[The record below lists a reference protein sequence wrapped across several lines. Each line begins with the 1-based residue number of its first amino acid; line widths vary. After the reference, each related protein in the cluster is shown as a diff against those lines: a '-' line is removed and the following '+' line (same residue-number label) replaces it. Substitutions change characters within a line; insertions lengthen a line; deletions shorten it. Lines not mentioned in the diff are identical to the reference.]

1 MERNRKMADQNL
13 ADWAYRNIVCQDCW
27 RGKSNHRKCQKG
39 ILLVNFLLC
48 GQISDDDARSLYA
61 WWLRG
66 NNESAEWNAIGE
78 SLQIKISQD
87 DFPKIECDPIGP
99 NNIDYWE
106 LWQEIWR

>member
-1 MERNRKMADQNL
+1 M
-13 ADWAYRNIVCQDCW
+13 
-27 RGKSNHRKCQKG
+27 
-39 ILLVNFLLC
+39 
-48 GQISDDDARSLYA
+48 
-61 WWLRG
+61 RG